1 MMQNLGISLQ
11 EVKIVAHMDHK
22 LLWKKIWQ
30 NLQVMTLVAA
40 DFLTVLSPPTS

>member
-22 LLWKKIWQ
+22 LLVYDK
-30 NLQVMTLVAA
+30 TYR
-40 DFLTVLSPPTS
+40 